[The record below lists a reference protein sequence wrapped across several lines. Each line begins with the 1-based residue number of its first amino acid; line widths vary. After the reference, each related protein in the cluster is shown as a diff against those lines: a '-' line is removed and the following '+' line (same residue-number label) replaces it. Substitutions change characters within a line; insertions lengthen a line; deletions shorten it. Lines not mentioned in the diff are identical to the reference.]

1 MKTFFNF
8 FFLQFLTQK
17 LFMVTWESVN
27 FPTYICVNKLYY
39 IKKKKN
45 LKAIKNSIKKR
56 FNFCLTKSNA
66 HREQKNCF

>member
-1 MKTFFNF
+1 MYI
-8 FFLQFLTQK
+8 
-17 LFMVTWESVN
+17 
-27 FPTYICVNKLYY
+27 PTYICVNKLYY

-66 HREQKNCF
+66 HREQKNCFWKIQNPSLGP